1 PRALFSVDWAAT
13 TFLVVLIVVL
23 VGAPSIKSVYGQ
35 QATDLELLRER
46 FEDSCFGCHG
56 DGADEGGFSF
66 EAIADGSYGDDTMKR
81 WEAVWKNIRAE
92 TMPPADE
99 FQPEP
104 EQRQAWVDWI
114 QKEVFRLDTNNIDP
128 GKVVLRRLNRSEYSE
143 TIQQLTGVSFD
154 CNEAFPADDTGY
166 GFDTIGEV
174 LHISPV
180 VLEKYLLAAESI
192 VLDAIPLEGA
202 TPPEK
207 RFWSDHLHFDSPQGE
222 PSRTVDFDQPRE
234 FHLLEKMDKPGDYEI
249 AVQWE
254 LQSAWT
260 NTGETAELTLLNHAD
275 EKNPV
280 EIGKAKLGFLFET
293 EGYLRGNVTV
303 TDKPLHLSI
312 RFKPLP
318 IDTDANPLPE
328 ADGVSFSFRISNANV
343 VGPTNT
349 GVREYRKGSK
359 ILVGGPPPIDADEE
373 VLDQMSREVLESFA
387 LRAFRRPIDDRS
399 LDRLVAIA
407 RETRSHPG
415 NGYEHGLAASLKLI
429 LASPRFLFRIE
440 NAIPANQLSSIPTGT
455 PVSALGDPIDD
466 YALATR
472 MSYFLWGG
480 PPDDELLRLAGKG
493 VLRQELSDQI
503 KRMVGDEWR
512 MRTGVSNFVGQ
523 WLKTRDVTSVSIDVR
538 RVLAYRGDEKD
549 FPWQVRD
556 SMKKETETLFRYLIE
571 ENRPIEELLNANYSF
586 LNEPLAKF
594 YGIDGVKGDQ
604 MRKVDLPADSHR
616 KGILTHGSMLLVTS
630 NPTRTSPVK
639 RGLFILENL
648 LGTPAPPAPPNVP
661 ALEESKNGDM
671 KNASLRE
678 ILEFHRREPMCASC
692 HRRMDPLG
700 LALENYNA
708 IGQFREMELGLPA
721 RRGREAEPD
730 KAIDPTGVLM
740 TGEKFNS
747 VVELADVLANDRRDD
762 FYRCLTEKMLVFA
775 LGRGLT
781 FGDATTVD
789 QIVANV
795 RANDG
800 GMQTLIESIIRSVP
814 FTHQPKSES
823 VAAVSVE

>member
-1 PRALFSVDWAAT
+1 M
-13 TFLVVLIVVL
+13 FLAFI
-23 VGAPSIKSVYGQ
+23 VGAPAIESANGEQ
-35 QATDLELLRER
+35 LTDIETLRHR

-66 EAIADGSYGDDTMKR
+66 DALADGSYGDDTMKR

-104 EQRQAWVDWI
+104 DERREWVDWI

-128 GKVVLRRLNRSEYSE
+128 GKVVLRRLNRSEYRE
-143 TIQQLTGVSFD
+143 TIQQLTGVNFD
-154 CNEAFPADDTGY
+154 GNEAFPADDTGY

-192 VLDAIPLEGA
+192 IHDTIPLEGA
-202 TPPEK
+202 TPPEQ
-207 RFWSDHLHFDSPQGE
+207 RFWSDHLHLDSPEGE
-222 PSRTVDFDQPRE
+222 QSKTVKFDQSRD
-234 FHLLEKMDKPGDYEI
+234 FHLVETLKKPGDYEI
-249 AVQWE
+249 AVRWE
-254 LQSAWT
+254 VNGAWT
-260 NTGETAELTLLNHAD
+260 NTGENADLILLHHVDKENT
-275 EKNPV
+275 V
-280 EIGKAKLGFLFET
+280 EIGKAKAGFFFET
-293 EGYLRGNVTV
+293 KGDLRGKVTV
-303 TDKPLHLSI
+303 TDKPLHVSI

-318 IDTDANPLPE
+318 RDADAKTLPE
-328 ADGVSFSFRISNANV
+328 AEDASYSFRISNANV
-343 VGPTNT
+343 VGPLNADE
-349 GVREYRKGSK
+349 REYRKGSK

-373 VLDQMSREVLESFA
+373 VLDQMSRVVLERFA

-407 RETRSHPG
+407 RETRTAPDS
-415 NGYEHGLAASLKLI
+415 GYEHGLAASLKLI

-440 NAIPANQLSSIPTGT
+440 NSISPNQLTSIPPNT

-480 PPDDELLRLAGKG
+480 PPDDELLRLAGEGK
-493 VLRQELSDQI
+493 LRQELDAQI
-503 KRMVGDEWR
+503 KRMIGDEWR

-549 FPWQVRD
+549 FSWQVRD
-556 SMKKETETLFRYLIE
+556 SMKQETETLFRYLIE

-661 ALEESKNGDM
+661 ALEDSKSGDM

-708 IGQFREMELGLPA
+708 IGQYREMELGLPG

-730 KAIDPTGVLM
+730 KEIDPTGVLM
-740 TGEKFNS
+740 TGEKFSS
-747 VVELADVLANDRRDD
+747 VVELADVLANDRRED

-789 QIVANV
+789 QIVAKLK
-795 RANDG
+795 ADDG
-800 GMQTLIESIIRSVP
+800 QMQTLIESIIRSVP
-814 FTHQPKSES
+814 FTHQPKSDS
-823 VAAVSVE
+823 VALISAD